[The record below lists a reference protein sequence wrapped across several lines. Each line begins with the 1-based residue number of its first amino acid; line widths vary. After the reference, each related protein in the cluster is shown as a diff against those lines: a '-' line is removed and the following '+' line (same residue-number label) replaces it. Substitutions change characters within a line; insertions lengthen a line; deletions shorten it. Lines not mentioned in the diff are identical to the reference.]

1 MIGKRLREL
10 RRAAGLH
17 QHEVA
22 ERGGLSR
29 SSIANIEAER
39 QDISVSTL
47 LLLAEALG
55 TSAAVLLG
63 EQPARPAP
71 AVRIETRCVVIC
83 AECGAV
89 ATTDSHEAARAART
103 QHVERE
109 HLFVDRPTSNPVPK
123 ED

>member
-47 LLLAEALG
+47 LLLLLAEALG
-55 TSAAVLLG
+55 TSASVLLG
-63 EQPARPAP
+63 EQPPRSAP
-71 AVRIETRCVVIC
+71 TVRIETRCVVIC

-89 ATTDSHEAARAART
+89 ATTDGHEAAREART
-103 QHVERE
+103 RHVERE
-109 HLFVDRPTSNPVPK
+109 HLFVDRPDPEEKP
-123 ED
+123 